1 MAIVCASRDS
11 NTSSRLLLLGEINR
25 IHRELLRDCFSEYN
39 TSRVVDGIETG
50 RNSFVIVAVIIKWDK
65 RPGFLFTISFLESIN
80 YLILDLILEKL

>member
-50 RNSFVIVAVIIKWDK
+50 RNSFVIGVAVIIKWDK
-65 RPGFLFTISFLESIN
+65 RAGFLFTTSFLESIN
-80 YLILDLILEKL
+80 YHLILEKL

>member
-39 TSRVVDGIETG
+39 TPRGRRSRDKGKFRDRRRSNYQVGQKSGLPIYY
-50 RNSFVIVAVIIKWDK
+50 FV
-65 RPGFLFTISFLESIN
+65 S
-80 YLILDLILEKL
+80 